1 VFSRYCVLAYI
12 LSLFRRFVQPLRI
25 AVTGIPGCGKTTFC
39 NYIKQEKISVL
50 DLAKE
55 SNAILLESSREE
67 TVEIDLEKLNK
78 SLKLDWKESPSDNL
92 FIDGHLSHNLPVD
105 CVILFRCRPDILEER
120 LRRRKWSE
128 EKIAENVECEL
139 LSIIINEIDKGIST
153 LEVDTTNKKISETW
167 NEVNEWL
174 NGDRKT
180 RMLQID
186 WIAELHS

>member
-1 VFSRYCVLAYI
+1 M
-12 LSLFRRFVQPLRI
+12 
-25 AVTGIPGCGKTTFC
+25 
-39 NYIKQEKISVL
+39 
-50 DLAKE
+50 
-55 SNAILLESSREE
+55 
-67 TVEIDLEKLNK
+67 
-78 SLKLDWKESPSDNL
+78 

-120 LRRRKWSE
+120 LRQRKWSE

-167 NEVNEWL
+167 NEINEWL